1 MIMKRLW
8 QLWYVQVRW
17 LTAFPFY
24 LNIPMAYQCYVINV
38 KLSMLRSTAQH
49 GSASNVILILYFS
62 VFKTEEA
69 WFNLGLSIKRY
80 LRKTSLYFKDLSF
93 SPLSNR
99 LLQKTLLKLKC
110 LIVWGVNVQYL
121 AFVWLT
127 RDFIGCLRHSSLF
140 HLQIGSYC
148 AKLRKTSDVIDVIF
162 VHLIYFPSFSLP
174 IYFPLFLSTFLL
186 VFICNQSLF
195 YL

>member
-1 MIMKRLW
+1 MIKKRLW
-8 QLWYVQVRW
+8 QLWYVQARW

-80 LRKTSLYFKDLSF
+80 LRKHHCISKIWAFHLWVIDCYKNLIETKVFNSVRGKCTVFSF
-93 SPLSNR
+93 CMVDSR
-99 LLQKTLLKLKC
+99 LHWMFETLAPFSTYRWGATAQSWEKKTL
-110 LIVWGVNVQYL
+110 
-121 AFVWLT
+121 
-127 RDFIGCLRHSSLF
+127 
-140 HLQIGSYC
+140 
-148 AKLRKTSDVIDVIF
+148 DVIDVIF

-174 IYFPLFLSTFLL
+174 TCSPLFLSTLL
-186 VFICNQSLF
+186 PLFICNQSLF
-195 YL
+195 